1 MAVRHILGFERNP
14 AALQVLRD
22 QYRQRREID
31 RELGINCTVRFYTL
45 DYGGSDSNRA
55 SIQYDYASFDE
66 VQQAQDKRMADGRWV
81 ELNQA
86 LMTTGFAVNFSA
98 IATDQTPD

>member
-14 AALQVLRD
+14 AALQALQD

-66 VQQAQDKRMADGRWV
+66 VQQAQDKRMTTQSAASPAKAKNC
-81 ELNQA
+81 LNR
-86 LMTTGFAVNFSA
+86 
-98 IATDQTPD
+98 PDMHRFRL